1 MQADWEFEVGG
12 DAPVIEFP
20 WPGFVDLAAE
30 PQRICELTEVSDLP
44 ALADALVALNSSRS
58 AVRTSKCDVWV
69 PALGEVDADE
79 LDASAESAVH
89 AIGCY
94 IDLLP
99 RDSQQWATPEQVE
112 TDCRRWCGILDEVP
126 LSSSG
131 VTFVVRATAGKSN
144 SWSLGITAYLAA
156 CGATPTEAKA
166 VLEKELAAFAHVL
179 CADSK
184 LQ

>member
-20 WPGFVDLAAE
+20 WPGFVDLAARPE
-30 PQRICELTEVSDLP
+30 RVCELAEVADLP
-44 ALADALVALNSSRS
+44 ALADALITLNSAAS

-69 PALGEVDADE
+69 PTFGEVDADE
-79 LDASAESAVH
+79 LDASTESALH

-99 RDSQQWATPEQVE
+99 RDGRQWGTPEQIE
-112 TDCRRWCGILDEVP
+112 ADCRRWCGLLDEVP

-131 VTFVVRATAGKSN
+131 VTFVVRARAGQSD
-144 SWSLGITAYLAA
+144 SLSLGITAYLAA
-156 CGATPTEAKA
+156 CGPTPIAAKA
-166 VLEKELAAFAHVL
+166 VLERELAAFAHVL

>member
-20 WPGFVDLAAE
+20 WTGFVDLAAE
-30 PQRICELTEVSDLP
+30 PQRIRELAEVSDLP
-44 ALADALVALNSSRS
+44 ALADALIALNSSRS

-79 LDASAESAVH
+79 LDASAESALH
-89 AIGCY
+89 ALGCY
-94 IDLLP
+94 IDLIP
-99 RDSQQWATPEQVE
+99 SEAQQWAMPEQVE
-112 TDCRRWCGILDEVP
+112 SDCRRWCACLDEVP
-126 LSSSG
+126 LNSSG
-131 VTFVVRATAGKSN
+131 VTFVVRAMAGQSN
-144 SWSLGITAYLAA
+144 SRSLGVTAYLAA
-156 CGATPTEAKA
+156 CGRTPLEAKW

>member
-20 WPGFVDLAAE
+20 WAGFVDLAAE
-30 PQRICELTEVSDLP
+30 PERVHALTEVQDVQ
-44 ALADALVALNSSRS
+44 ALADALVALNSAAS
-58 AVRTSKCDVWV
+58 AVRTSKCDVWI
-69 PALGEVDADE
+69 PTLGEVDADE

-94 IDLLP
+94 IDLIP
-99 RDSQQWATPEQVE
+99 RDAGQWASPELVE
-112 TDCRRWCGILDEVP
+112 SDCRRWCGFLDAVP

-131 VTFVVRATAGKSN
+131 VTFVVRATAGQSN

-156 CGATPTEAKA
+156 CGATPREAKA